1 MNNLNSI
8 LIEGNLIRDPALRHT
23 PKGTAVCTFTIASNR
38 FGRKDVGEKPEKEES
53 FFDIETWGKLAESC
67 GSHGHTGRGVR
78 VVGRLKQY
86 RWTGADGKQQSR
98 IIILAEHVEF
108 RPDFSKRAGE
118 LDFGDAPEEQEAPE
132 LEEMV
137 PMETAS

>member
-8 LIEGNLIRDPALRHT
+8 LIEGNLTRDPALRHT
-23 PKGTAVCTFTIASNR
+23 PKGTAVCTFSLASNR
-38 FGRKDVGEKPEKEES
+38 YFQSNAGQEKEVGI
-53 FFDIETWGKLAESC
+53 FNIETWGKLAESC
-67 GSHGHTGRGVR
+67 SNQGHKDRGVR

-86 RWTGADGKQQSR
+86 RWIGADGKHQSR
-98 IIILAEHVEF
+98 IIILAEHIEF

-118 LDFGDAPEEQEAPE
+118 LDFGDEPEEQEALE

-137 PMETAS
+137 PMEIAS